1 MFEAP
6 LDAWY
11 VWIGLA
17 ALSAT
22 TLGIVSTLPTA
33 PPPDATGS
41 AQAIDSV
48 AASEHAAVD
57 THPLSNTDEIRIGV
71 DSISLRGG
79 GGTAHAAF
87 GFGPV
92 TPVAGRPDLRAVLD
106 GEPPSAVFRTP
117 EAFRSAAVSARNA
130 EPQWQRTDELVVRGV
145 QWEGVDVVLVG

>member
-17 ALSAT
+17 VLSAT

-33 PPPDATGS
+33 PPPDASGS
-41 AQAIDSV
+41 ARAVDSV
-48 AASEHAAVD
+48 AASEHPAVD
-57 THPLSNTDEIRIGV
+57 THPLSNTDAVRIGA

-92 TPVAGRPDLRAVLD
+92 TPVAKHPDLRAVLN
-106 GEPPSAVFRTP
+106 GESPSAVFRTP
-117 EAFRSAAVSARNA
+117 ETFRSATISARNA

-145 QWEGVDVVLVG
+145 RWEGVDVVLVG